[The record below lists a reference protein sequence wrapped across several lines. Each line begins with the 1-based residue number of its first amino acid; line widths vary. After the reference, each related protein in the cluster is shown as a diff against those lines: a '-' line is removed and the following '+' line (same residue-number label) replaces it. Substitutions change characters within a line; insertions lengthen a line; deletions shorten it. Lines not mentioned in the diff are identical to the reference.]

1 MIRHMLISSSLFIV
15 LILQVRVCL
24 KNHIPGRI
32 YVMRWEIALLRLVL
46 PLKIPILPDR
56 LLNHI
61 DTFSPNTV
69 SLTTENVGKRFFIIW
84 GIGFSI
90 SFIIAVI
97 NYYRE
102 RMLLAQS
109 LPIEIDFT
117 KTENLYTVPIRVSDR
132 ILSPVV
138 YGIWKPCVVLPKAMN
153 YNNLKLLQN
162 VLLHEKAH
170 IFWKDNLVKSLSAF
184 IFCLYWFDPFVWIL
198 YYFLSKDMEFACDEE
213 AIRNMDYKNRK
224 EYALCIYEMADYD
237 LRFFSVANRFGG
249 NSVKERI
256 VKIMKFKKHTP
267 FITILA
273 VFFTITSALGV
284 FASNENDNLQIE
296 IIPKMSSR
304 EDNVDAPLGIE
315 AESDFSDNNTDT
327 DEANNYSVDGY
338 ELYPYYRTSD
348 MTDEEVIEIEKLH
361 EYNRTFLKI
370 MKNKITI

>member
-32 YVMRWEIALLRLVL
+32 YVMLWEIALLRLVL

-102 RMLLAQS
+102 QMLLAQS

-361 EYNRTFLKI
+361 EYNRTFFENHEK
-370 MKNKITI
+370 